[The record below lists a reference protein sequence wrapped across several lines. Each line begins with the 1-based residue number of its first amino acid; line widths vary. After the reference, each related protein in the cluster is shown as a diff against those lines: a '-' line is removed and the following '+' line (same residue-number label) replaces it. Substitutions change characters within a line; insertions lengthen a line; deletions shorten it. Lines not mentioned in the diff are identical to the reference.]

1 MKRIVS
7 QFAALLLAC
16 TFTTS
21 FAQIR
26 LKKEVLELVKSAP
39 RTEGFPFFA
48 DFVSLKDI
56 DSTKLT
62 GVEKN
67 LMLTFEH
74 VAFAFHKKRIF
85 CCYWVKD
92 KDNNTGLVKFDGT
105 LLVPPIKG
113 NVYFGTKRDVLLVG
127 EESIATVD
135 DWLIEF
141 RNRVTTYSGIGLG
154 HFASVIGDV
163 EDEQKIHAIIPAGK
177 YDDIMLAIKG
187 ARTFYFVA
195 KLIDGEMKWGVVD
208 ADDKEVMPIEHKGIY
223 KKKGASDLF
232 KGMGGKWESTETM
245 DMSEVENMVINRE
258 TIAKQR
264 KEQILASV
272 GAFGNLL
279 VNVGN
284 SLDQTQHT
292 NSDASGNT
300 SAGGSDGSFE
310 SQYRKWEHVAKRH
323 YNSLTNLGVQVKVDD
338 KDVGGTAGQGMS
350 PTNYTNMKKALR
362 KAQKEMQSIRKKASA
377 KGINIKKSEYEDIR
391 VVY

>member
-1 MKRIVS
+1 MS
-7 QFAALLLAC
+7 
-16 TFTTS
+16 
-21 FAQIR
+21 
-26 LKKEVLELVKSAP
+26 
-39 RTEGFPFFA
+39 
-48 DFVSLKDI
+48 
-56 DSTKLT
+56 
-62 GVEKN
+62 
-67 LMLTFEH
+67 
-74 VAFAFHKKRIF
+74 
-85 CCYWVKD
+85 
-92 KDNNTGLVKFDGT
+92 
-105 LLVPPIKG
+105 
-113 NVYFGTKRDVLLVG
+113 
-127 EESIATVD
+127 
-135 DWLIEF
+135 
-141 RNRVTTYSGIGLG
+141 
-154 HFASVIGDV
+154 
-163 EDEQKIHAIIPAGK
+163 
-177 YDDIMLAIKG
+177 
-187 ARTFYFVA
+187 
-195 KLIDGEMKWGVVD
+195 
-208 ADDKEVMPIEHKGIY
+208 IEHKGIY

-292 NSDASGNT
+292 NSNASGNT

-338 KDVGGTAGQGMS
+338 KDVGGTAGQGLS